1 LNPLLVTPEPAAIE
15 DFGGAT
21 GPSPVH
27 GPLKNHPDAKFLD
40 KTTLETRL
48 EGFRGMALAPNT
60 LRGYQTDWQDFATW
74 CQEQGRES
82 LPAETATVSLYF
94 ADRSQHL
101 TSASLTRRIAA
112 IAKRHSQ
119 AGFISP
125 TKQPEFR
132 EVMAGIR
139 KSKKDRPQTA
149 KAALLNSDLVE
160 ILGAIEAN
168 DDLDRLQAARDRA
181 LLMIGFAGALRRS
194 ELVNLDVEDIV
205 NTRQGIILT
214 LRWSKT
220 DQEGQGTEIAIP
232 KGRKPATCPVT
243 ILEAWLSRAKIK
255 HGPVFRKV
263 RQNGVVENR
272 RLSDRS
278 VALILKRCVGHA
290 GFAPEEFSGHS
301 LRAGFATSA
310 AAAGANERDIM
321 QHTRHKS
328 EQMVRRYIRKGSL
341 FKGNL
346 VDTLGF

>member
-1 LNPLLVTPEPAAIE
+1 MLLIHPTPTSRLETIL
-15 DFGGAT
+15 T
-21 GPSPVH
+21 R
-27 GPLKNHPDAKFLD
+27 NFLP
-40 KTTLETRL
+40 KSALETRL
-48 EGFRGMALAPNT
+48 GGFRGMALSPNT

-74 CQEQGRES
+74 CQEQGRDS

-101 TSASLTRRIAA
+101 TTASLTRRIAA
-112 IAKRHSQ
+112 ISKRHGQ
-119 AGFISP
+119 AGYISP

-139 KSKKDRPQTA
+139 KSKKDRLQTA

-205 NTRQGIILT
+205 KTREGIILS

-232 KGRKPATCPVT
+232 KGR
-243 ILEAWLSRAKIK
+243 
-255 HGPVFRKV
+255 
-263 RQNGVVENR
+263 NR
-272 RLSDRS
+272 RPAR
-278 VALILKRCVGHA
+278 
-290 GFAPEEFSGHS
+290 
-301 LRAGFATSA
+301 
-310 AAAGANERDIM
+310 
-321 QHTRHKS
+321 
-328 EQMVRRYIRKGSL
+328 
-341 FKGNL
+341 
-346 VDTLGF
+346 